1 MRIAQIER
9 VGDRDACIPAH
20 RREEMHKA
28 NAVKRET
35 CFKLQQ
41 FKITIRDIFRTS
53 NPSKTEL
60 TENDNVQNSS
70 GWTSCEKS
78 KERELRDGNIYK
90 KTLSISEDMQ
100 NIQHESSI
108 LAQDERWRRA

>member
-35 CFKLQQ
+35 CFELQQ

-60 TENDNVQNSS
+60 TENDNVYGSS

-78 KERELRDGNIYK
+78 KDGNIYK